1 MDDYI
6 HKGKRRK
13 LVELLISKGISDKA
27 VLSAID
33 KIPRH
38 LFLNSAFLEKAYED
52 IPFQIGEGQ
61 TISQPYTVAF
71 QSQLLQVQKG
81 DKILEIGTGSGYQ
94 ACVLYEL
101 GAKVFTI
108 EYQRKLFVITNQLL
122 EKLKYSRIKTFYGDG
137 SKGLPQQ
144 APFDKIIV
152 TCAAPTIVDDLVNQ
166 LKIGGILVIPSG
178 SIDTQI
184 MQKITKIDAYNFTK
198 EEFGEFKFVPLLG
211 KKGWII

>member
-94 ACVLYEL
+94 ACVLHEL

-184 MQKITKIDAYNFTK
+184 MQRITKIDAYNFTK